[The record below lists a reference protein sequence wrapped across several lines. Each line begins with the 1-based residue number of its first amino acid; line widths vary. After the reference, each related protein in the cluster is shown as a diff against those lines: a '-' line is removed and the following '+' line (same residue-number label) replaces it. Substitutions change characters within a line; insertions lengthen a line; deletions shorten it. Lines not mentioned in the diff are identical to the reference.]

1 MTEHPVAQRSD
12 CTAAHPAVQK
22 KKKKGNSKKL
32 GVVGMGGGRSLE
44 QNTVFIHWRGR
55 TRSDRQQGGG
65 ARNEKKS
72 SHLSLNVG

>member
-32 GVVGMGGGRSLE
+32 GVVGMGGGDLWNKIQFSFIGEDEQGPTDSREEAREMKRS
-44 QNTVFIHWRGR
+44 QVT
-55 TRSDRQQGGG
+55 
-65 ARNEKKS
+65 
-72 SHLSLNVG
+72 